1 MTVREAIK
9 DKLVEAVRKDFGL
22 NYSQDDIPIDYP
34 QNRQFGD
41 YSTTIPFKVLKD
53 LRSNGIQISL
63 PEVSNK
69 LRDSIAYV
77 FSSDSLVGSSLFS
90 EVSVANGG
98 FINFRVSSEFL
109 EEVVRKISEDEE
121 YGKSEYGKGRGRIL
135 LEYVSANPTGPL
147 HIGHARW
154 GAIGDSLYRAF
165 KTSGYDIQTEFYI
178 NDAGNQI
185 RLLYE
190 SVEARKKGEEV
201 PEGGYQGSYID
212 DIAQMN
218 EDPVEVIL
226 RWHKEDLEEFGVHF
240 DNWFSERYLHT
251 SGEVEKTIKL
261 LAEKGLVY
269 EKDGALWFKSTTFGD
284 DKDRVVKKSDG
295 EYTYFGVDIAYHFNK
310 IKRGFNRLINIW
322 GADHHGYV
330 KRLVSAV
337 NSIYSDV
344 KIDVILGQL
353 VSLFRGGEPVRMSK
367 RAGDIITLREV
378 IEEVGVDAVR
388 YFMVSKKVDTH
399 INFDLEEAKKQ
410 SEENPVYYL
419 QYAHARISGILR
431 NTVGLERIPSPIIDQ
446 SSTTREIAVML
457 LRFPEEII
465 DITLS
470 LDPQRMTNYLTE
482 LATLFHKFYSEY
494 RVIDNGRVLEGREIL
509 VKAVKNVLKRG
520 LWIIGVSAPEKM

>member
-1 MTVREAIK
+1 MTVRE
-9 DKLVEAVRKDFGL
+9 VVRDRLREIIGKDFEIH
-22 NYSQDDIPIDYP
+22 YSQEEISVEYP

-41 YSTTIPFKVLKD
+41 YSTTVPFKIFKE
-53 LRSNGIQISL
+53 LRSKGVQMSLNEIS
-63 PEVSNK
+63 SK
-69 LRDSIAYV
+69 LRDSLVYL
-77 FSSDSLVGSSLFS
+77 FSSSSPSLFS

-109 EEVVRKISEDEE
+109 EEIVKRAAEDEE
-121 YGKSEYGKGRGRIL
+121 YGKSDYGKGRGRIL

-190 SVEARKKGEEV
+190 SVEARRQGREI
-201 PEGGYQGSYID
+201 PENGYSGSYIEE
-212 DIAQMN
+212 IAQTD

-226 RWHKEDLEEFGVHF
+226 KWHRKDLDDFRVHF
-240 DNWFSERYLHT
+240 DNWFSEKSLHA
-251 SGEVEKTIKL
+251 SGEVEETINF
-261 LAEKGLVY
+261 LAEKGFVY
-269 EKDGALWFKSTTFGD
+269 ERDGALWFRSTAFDD
-284 DKDRVVKKSDG
+284 DKDRVVKKSNG
-295 EYTYFGVDIAYHFNK
+295 EYTYFGVDIAYHVNK

-367 RAGDIITLREV
+367 RTGDIITLREV
-378 IEEVGVDAVR
+378 IDEVGVDAVR
-388 YFMVSKKVDTH
+388 YFMVSKKVDTP

-410 SEENPVYYL
+410 NEENPVYYL

-431 NTVGLERIPSPIIDQ
+431 NTEGLERVPSPIIDQ
-446 SSTTREIAVML
+446 SSSITREIAVMI

-465 DITLS
+465 DITIS
-470 LDPQRMTNYLTE
+470 LDPQRMTNYLNE
-482 LATLFHKFYSEY
+482 LATMFHKFYSEC
-494 RVIDNGRVLEGREIL
+494 RVIDNGKVLEGREIL
-509 VKAVKNVLKRG
+509 VRAVKNVLKRG
-520 LWIIGVSAPEKM
+520 LWIIGVSAPERM